1 LIFYI
6 LNNSSTIILF
16 KKKVDTKEAIERLLE
31 ALRQI
36 RGDRFSYQDNGQ
48 TDKARFADELEAM
61 GKYR

>member
-1 LIFYI
+1 
-6 LNNSSTIILF
+6 
-16 KKKVDTKEAIERLLE
+16 VDTKEAIERLLE

-48 TDKARFADELEAM
+48 TDKVRFADELEAM